1 MTRKLAAV
9 AAAGSMA
16 VVFAPAGS
24 MAVVFVP
31 HTSEE
36 LACAAD
42 VSALPDAATGI
53 DQYLVVR

>member
-9 AAAGSMA
+9 AAASG
-16 VVFAPAGS
+16 PAGS